1 MEAYLILIHIV
12 LFSSDN
18 THLDNKTEVENCQ
31 TYYMLFLHRYLT
43 DLYGTEVGRMKLSQ
57 IMGCLVDLRELCE
70 KSQNEQ
76 ENIRLWSL
84 YSVPHIS
91 LIYLSYLSGLAVSP
105 ELGSYQLTIIAQCR
119 GMIIWAIV
127 KRYWDNGYSVAKE
140 GNLNWI

>member
-76 ENIRLWSL
+76 ENIRL
-84 YSVPHIS
+84 
-91 LIYLSYLSGLAVSP
+91 
-105 ELGSYQLTIIAQCR
+105 
-119 GMIIWAIV
+119 
-127 KRYWDNGYSVAKE
+127 
-140 GNLNWI
+140 